1 MITKEYST
9 KQFNQFRPMVEK
21 AVWKYSKK
29 YHLDFAE
36 IEGQGYLIFCEALEK
51 LDPSK
56 ASFSTYLFNELDRL
70 DGYCRKEY
78 RKSYKDIRRIKHEHI
93 PGYGKNIYI
102 NRLRIDSPNFKDKRY
117 DKDDYK
123 EYNEVYSNKNSLKY
137 QKISYNYDV
146 FEKVLDKMDYE
157 ISLSDDA
164 KDILQYILSR
174 EWEDV
179 EKNWVPRLSYVKKV
193 YMDKGWKNSRILKTW
208 QEIRLWWQESNKDSF
223 CMEV

>member
-21 AVWKYSKK
+21 VVWKYSKK
-29 YHLDFAE
+29 YHLDYEE
-36 IEGQGYLIFCEALEK
+36 ISGQGYLIFCEALEK

-56 ASFSTYLFNELDRL
+56 ASFSTYLFGELDRL
-70 DGYCRKEY
+70 DQYCRKEY
-78 RKSYKDIRRIKHEHI
+78 RKNKKSVQRIKHSKVR
-93 PGYGKNIYI
+93 GYGHNIYI
-102 NRLRIDSPNFKDKRY
+102 NRLYPDNTTI
-117 DKDDYK
+117 
-123 EYNEVYSNKNSLKY
+123 
-137 QKISYNYDV
+137 YNYSI

-164 KDILQYILSR
+164 KDILRYILSR

-179 EKNWVPRLSYVKKV
+179 ERNWVPRFSHIKEIYSL
-193 YMDKGWKNSRILKTW
+193 KGWANNRIQKTW
-208 QEIRLWWQESNKDSF
+208 QEIRSWWLESNKDSF